1 MADKDLYA
9 ILGVTRNATADE
21 LKTAFRNK
29 AKEFHPDVHVG
40 DKKAAEE
47 KFKEIG
53 EAYQILSNPEKRN
66 IYDQVGYE
74 GMKGRGGS
82 QQYSGGFEDMGDMF
96 GDISD
101 IFGDL
106 FGFGGGAGKRGGGSG
121 RSRRRSG
128 DDIRYDATLTLEDIA
143 FGRTETVEVGRKEAC
158 DSCKGLGIKPGT
170 GKTTCKTC
178 GGAGKVRQSSGFF
191 SVVTTCPTCGGA
203 GETAEHYCDDCGG
216 SGVRMKKR
224 KIEVKIPAGVEEGQY
239 IKLNGEGNS
248 GINGGPSGDLY
259 VVVNLK
265 HHEIYR
271 RESDDIFL
279 DVPVTLLQAVCG
291 DEIEIPTLYGNY
303 KLKIPAG
310 TQNNEEIVIKGKG
323 LPILN
328 SQSKGDLLVVIHV
341 EVPKGINSKLKEAY
355 KNVKVLESEDNYEAV
370 KRAFRTFKKYKKG
383 VE

>member
-9 ILGVTRNATADE
+9 TLGVSRTANADE

-29 AKEFHPDVHVG
+29 AKQFHPDVHVG

-53 EAYQILSNPEKRN
+53 EAYQILSDPQKRS

-82 QQYSGGFEDMGDMF
+82 QQHGGGFEDMGDMF

-106 FGFGGGAGKRGGGSG
+106 FGFGGGGGRRSGG
-121 RSRRRSG
+121 RSRRRTG
-128 DDIRYDATLTLEDIA
+128 DDIRYDSALTLEDVA
-143 FGRTETVEVGRKEAC
+143 FGKTENVEVGRKEAC
-158 DSCKGLGIKPGT
+158 DTCKGTGLKPGT
-170 GKTTCKTC
+170 GRTTCKTC
-178 GGAGKVRQSSGFF
+178 GGAGKVRQASGFF
-191 SVVTTCPTCGGA
+191 SVVTTCPACGGA
-203 GETAEHYCDDCGG
+203 GETAEHHCDDCGG
-216 SGVRMKKR
+216 TGVRMKKR
-224 KIEVKIPAGVEEGQY
+224 KIEVKVPAGVEAGQY
-239 IKLNGEGNS
+239 IKLSGEGHT
-248 GINGGPSGDLY
+248 GINGGNSGDLY

-265 HHEIYR
+265 AHEIYKR
-271 RESDDIFL
+271 DAEDIIL
-279 DVPVTLLQAVCG
+279 DVPVTIMQAVLG

-310 TQNNEEIVIKGKG
+310 TQNNEELVIKGKG
-323 LPILN
+323 MAVLN
-328 SQSKGDLLVVIHV
+328 SQSKGDMRVIIHV
-341 EVPKGINSKLKEAY
+341 EIPKGINSKLKDAY

-370 KRAFRTFKKYKKG
+370 KRAFRAFKKYKKG

>member
-1 MADKDLYA
+1 MANKDLYA
-9 ILGVTRNATADE
+9 LLGVSRSATADE
-21 LKTAFRNK
+21 LKSAFRNK

-53 EAYQILSNPEKRN
+53 EAYQILSDPQKRS

-74 GMKGRGGS
+74 GMKNRGGS

-106 FGFGGGAGKRGGGSG
+106 FGFGGGGGSRRQGG
-121 RSRRRSG
+121 RSRRRTG
-128 DDIRYDATLTLEDIA
+128 DDIRFDSALTLEDIA
-143 FGRTETVEVGRKEAC
+143 FGKTENIEVGRKEPC
-158 DSCKGLGIKPGT
+158 ETCKGQGIKPGT
-170 GKTTCKTC
+170 SKTTCKTC
-178 GGAGKVRQSSGFF
+178 GGAGKVRQASGFF
-191 SVVTTCPTCGGA
+191 SVVTTCPACGGA
-203 GETAEHYCDDCGG
+203 GETAEHLCDDCGG

-224 KIEVKIPAGVEEGQY
+224 TIEVKVPSGVEAGQY
-239 IKLNGEGNS
+239 IKLSGEGHT
-248 GINGGPSGDLY
+248 GINGGGSGDLY

-265 HHEIYR
+265 QHEIYT
-271 RESDDIFL
+271 REGDDIIL
-279 DVPVTLLQAVCG
+279 EVPITIMQAVLG

-303 KLKIPAG
+303 KIKIPAG
-310 TQNNEEIVIKGKG
+310 TQNNEIINIKGKG
-323 LPILN
+323 LTKLH
-328 SQSKGDLLVVIHV
+328 SQSKGDMHAVIHV
-341 EVPKGINSKLKEAY
+341 EIPKGINSKLKDAF

-370 KRAFRTFKKYKKG
+370 KRAFRAFKKYKKG